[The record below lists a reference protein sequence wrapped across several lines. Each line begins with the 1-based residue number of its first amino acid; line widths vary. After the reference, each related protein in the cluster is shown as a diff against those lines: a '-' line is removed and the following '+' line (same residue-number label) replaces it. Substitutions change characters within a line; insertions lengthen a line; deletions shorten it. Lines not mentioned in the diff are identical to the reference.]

1 MKKDSFELPK
11 SFLTSLDEFTNGYFL
26 VTLNEKNQFKVY
38 LNYNGQESIELAMIN
53 FVDIYATSVQES
65 IRQKAI
71 EDILKED
78 AEEEDD

>member
-38 LNYNGQESIELAMIN
+38 LNYNNQEATELAMIN
-53 FVDIYATSVQES
+53 FVDIYANSVQES
-65 IRQKAI
+65 IRQRAI
-71 EDILKED
+71 EDILKE
-78 AEEEDD
+78 EDESDED